1 MVKPQFGDAFGTDL
15 FPIVSKC
22 PTILQLAIVMNN
34 KKHGYPGYPHHHPL
48 VD

>member
-34 KKHGYPGYPHHHPL
+34 KKNMATPAIPIVSL
-48 VD
+48 W